1 MLRFA
6 QRKEGAAAK
15 HIKNH
20 SDNRRYD
27 ALSHIILL
35 RALTESAIILKIRQQ
50 YKDIP
55 VQPSQRT
62 NPTNPCAM
70 RKEHLLPDKRL
81 TPAAQPSEEDA
92 LSIKYKRKIA
102 QYIVLVNRNL
112 ADVGKDM
119 DSVVK
124 MKSWNRVIAVRQFP
138 APARQIQVL
147 RRILP
152 RLSQAHH
159 KAF

>member
-6 QRKEGAAAK
+6 QRKEGAAAR

-27 ALSHIILL
+27 ALSHIILF
-35 RALTESAIILKIRQQ
+35 RALSESAINLKIRQQ

-62 NPTNPCAM
+62 NPANPCAM

-92 LSIKYKRKIA
+92 LSIKYKTRIA
-102 QYIVLVNRNL
+102 QYIVPVNRNM
-112 ADVGKDM
+112 ADIGEDT
-119 DSVVK
+119 DSIDK
-124 MKSWNRVIAVRQFP
+124 MTSRNRVIAVRQFP
-138 APARQIQVL
+138 APACQIRVL
-147 RRILP
+147 RRIRP
-152 RLSQAHH
+152 
-159 KAF
+159 K